1 MGYPIPPF
9 RTAVERVC
17 GFCGHLNR
25 DAARFCAGCGQSLD
39 GAPSRAPLRA
49 GQYLQARAYQV
60 QTPLSKGGMGAV
72 YLARDLRAFGRPCV
86 IKEMLD
92 YYDAGDPQARAR
104 AEARFAEEG
113 RLLSSLSHPGI
124 PKIYAFFEED
134 GRYYIVMEYILGE
147 DLEQYVSRTDERNH
161 KLSRKLLAEED
172 LLRYAVQVC
181 AILEYLADQPRPVI
195 HQDIKPANLIRERVV
210 GDVRLVDF
218 GTAGTRRGTSAL
230 PNPQLVSVYGTMG
243 YAAPEQCSG
252 KAEPRSD
259 VYALA
264 ATFYHLLTDDDPRE
278 HPGSFPKLGTLRPDL
293 QSALGQALRSDPRS
307 RSSARQLREHLE
319 AIVMPQ
325 RAVKTFVF
333 PGGERISS
341 PSGLPAMCDKHWDA
355 ARSYLYQGDFEHWL
369 RDLNRLDLV
378 DVAAWARKRR
388 DQDAGL
394 EAFLR
399 RLDPGLA
406 RPQVLVEPPKLDV
419 GRVAR
424 EGTLTELLCLRNTGR
439 GYIKVSLSSP
449 TPWLRARPDQ
459 VGLLANKPPSEVTVL
474 VHTGDL
480 PLRGIQRGAVV
491 VRAGRSVRAIV
502 PVAVQLS
509 LPLEIWR
516 NLGRGWR
523 GALPAA
529 RANVRAV
536 SGTWGQAARRASR
549 LARRR
554 WRWLLMACLILAGA
568 SGAGCWYWR
577 PDLAW
582 GHCVLIGLAAPLAL
596 AIVAL
601 VIVPLLALLV
611 AALAGAMKGLWR
623 TFGK

>member
-1 MGYPIPPF
+1 
-9 RTAVERVC
+9 VERVC
-17 GFCGHLNR
+17 SQCGQLNR
-25 DAARFCAGCGQSLD
+25 DEARFCAGCGQALEV
-39 GAPSRAPLRA
+39 APPPRAPLHS
-49 GQYLQARAYQV
+49 GQYLQERTYQV

-92 YYDAGDPQARAR
+92 YYDASDPQARAR

-113 RLLSSLSHPGI
+113 RLLASLSHPGI

-134 GRYYIVMEYILGE
+134 GRYFIVMEYILGE
-147 DLEQYVSRTDERNH
+147 DLEQYVSRMDG
-161 KLSRKLLAEED
+161 LSRKVSRKLIAEEE

-181 AILEYLADQPRPVI
+181 GILEYLADQPRPVI

-218 GTAGTRRGTSAL
+218 GTAGTRRRGTAGL
-230 PNPQLVSVYGTMG
+230 PDPQLTSIYGTMG
-243 YAAPEQCSG
+243 YAAPEQCRG
-252 KAEPRSD
+252 QIELRSD

-264 ATFYHLLTDDDPRE
+264 ATFYHLLTDDDPRD
-278 HPGSFPKLGTLRPDL
+278 HPGSFPRLSTLRPDL
-293 QSALGQALRSDPRS
+293 RSALEQALRPDPAS

-319 AIVMPQ
+319 AILTPQ
-325 RAVKTFVF
+325 RAVGSFAF

-341 PSGLPAMCDKHWDA
+341 PGALPAMCDKHWDA
-355 ARSYLYQGDFEHWL
+355 ARGYLYHGDFERWL

-406 RPQVLVEPPKLDV
+406 RPQVAVEPATLDV

-424 EGTLTELLCLRNTGR
+424 QGTLTQLLCLRNTGR
-439 GYIKVSLSSP
+439 GYAKAHLASQA
-449 TPWLRARPDQ
+449 PWLQPRPDEI
-459 VGLLANKPPSEVTVL
+459 GLLAGQPPSEVTIL
-474 VHTGDL
+474 VHTQDL
-480 PLRGIQRGAVV
+480 PLRGVQQGTVE
-491 VRAGRSVRAIV
+491 VRAAHAGRIAV
-502 PVAVQLS
+502 PVTVQLS

-516 NLGRGWR
+516 NVGRGWR

-529 RANVRAV
+529 RARTRAV
-536 SGTWGQAARRASR
+536 VAAWRRSVGR
-549 LARRR
+549 VCKSVRRG
-554 WRWLLMACLILAGA
+554 WRWWLAAWAILAAAVGV
-568 SGAGCWYWR
+568 GYWEWR
-577 PDLAW
+577 PDAAW
-582 GHCVLIGLAAPLAL
+582 ETCVLWGLLAPLGL
-596 AIVAL
+596 VVAVAFIL
-601 VIVPLLALLV
+601 PLLALLV
-611 AALAGAMKGLWR
+611 AALAGAIQGLGR